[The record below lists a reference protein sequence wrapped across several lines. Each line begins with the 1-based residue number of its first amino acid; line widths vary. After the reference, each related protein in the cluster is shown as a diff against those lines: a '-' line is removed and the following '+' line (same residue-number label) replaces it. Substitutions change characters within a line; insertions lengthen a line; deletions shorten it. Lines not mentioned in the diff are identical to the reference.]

1 MFQVRNKGGLAD
13 VPLSAIREFLRHE
26 AAGGIVLLAA
36 AVLAFILTNSPLAG
50 AYERFFELHLTLKL
64 GDLGLDKSLGHWI
77 NDGLMAI
84 FFFLVGLEIKRE
96 LIEGELSSPR
106 QAALPAIAAVG
117 GMAAPAA
124 IYVLLNMGSP
134 QTLGGWAIPAATD
147 IAFAMGVVSLL
158 GARVPESLKIFLL
171 ALAIIDDLGAI
182 IIIAM
187 FYTADLSLLALA
199 LATIGVVVLIAM
211 NRLKV
216 QSLAAYVLVGVYVW
230 ACVLHSG
237 VHATLAGTIVGFC
250 VPLKSP
256 RGEEHSLAKRCI
268 HALHP
273 WVAFAIMPAFAFAN
287 AGVSLSGLSWQAIA
301 TPITLGIALG
311 LFIGKQVGVMAAVV
325 LARATGI
332 SRLPDGVGW
341 AETYGVVI
349 LAGIGFTMSLFIGGL
364 AFPGSDHIVEM
375 RLGVIG
381 GSILSAVSGLLVLV
395 LVTRH
400 RAARAAAQ

>member
-1 MFQVRNKGGLAD
+1 
-13 VPLSAIREFLRHE
+13 VPLSAIREFLHHE

-36 AVLAFILTNSPLAG
+36 AALAFVATNFPIAG
-50 AYERFFELHLTLKL
+50 LYQEFLELHLTVKV
-64 GDLGLDKSLGHWI
+64 GDIGLDKSLVHWI

-96 LIEGELSSPR
+96 LIEGELSSVR
-106 QAALPAIAAVG
+106 QAALPVIAAAG

-124 IYVLLNMGSP
+124 VYVLFNLGTP
-134 QTLGGWAIPAATD
+134 ETLRGWAIPAATD

-158 GARVPESLKIFLL
+158 GARVPEGLKIFLL

-182 IIIAM
+182 IIIAA
-187 FYTADLSLLALA
+187 FYTADLSLLALG
-199 LATIGVVVLIAM
+199 LASIGIVVLIAM
-211 NRLKV
+211 NRFKV
-216 QSLAAYVLVGVYVW
+216 QSLAAYVLIGIYVW
-230 ACVLHSG
+230 ACVLNSG

-256 RGEEHSLAKRCI
+256 YGDEHSLAKRCI

-287 AGVSLSGLSWQAIA
+287 AGVSLSGLTWQAVT
-301 TPITLGIALG
+301 TPLTLGIALG
-311 LFIGKQVGVMAAVV
+311 LFIGKQVGVMAAIL
-325 LARATGI
+325 LARIAGI
-332 SRLPDGVGW
+332 SQLPEGAGW
-341 AETYGVVI
+341 AATYGVAI
-349 LAGIGFTMSLFIGGL
+349 LTGIGFTMSLFIGGL

-381 GSILSAVSGLLVLV
+381 GSILSAVSGLLVLMIA
-395 LVTRH
+395 TR
-400 RAARAAAQ
+400 RKAARAAAQ

>member
-1 MFQVRNKGGLAD
+1 MFRLRSKGGR
-13 VPLSAIREFLRHE
+13 VPLSMIREFLRHE

-36 AVLAFILTNSPLAG
+36 AALAFAASNFPIAG
-50 AYERFFELHLTLKL
+50 LYQDLLELHLTLKV
-64 GDLGLDKSLGHWI
+64 GDIGLDKSLVHWI

-106 QAALPAIAAVG
+106 QAALPAIAAIG

-124 IYVLLNMGSP
+124 VYVLFNLGTP
-134 QTLGGWAIPAATD
+134 ETLRGWAIPAATD

-158 GARVPESLKIFLL
+158 GSRVPESLKIFLL

-182 IIIAM
+182 IIIAV
-187 FYTADLSLLALA
+187 FYTADLSLLALGLASIGIVA
-199 LATIGVVVLIAM
+199 LIVM

-216 QSLAAYVLVGVYVW
+216 QNLAAYVLVGIYVW
-230 ACVLHSG
+230 ACVLNSG

-256 RGEEHSLAKRCI
+256 GSDEHSLAKRCI

-287 AGVSLSGLSWQAIA
+287 AGVSLSGLSWQAVT
-301 TPITLGIALG
+301 TPLTLGIALG
-311 LFIGKQVGVMAAVV
+311 LFVGKQVGVMAAV
-325 LARATGI
+325 LLTRLLGI
-332 SRLPDGVGW
+332 ARLPEGAGW

-349 LAGIGFTMSLFIGGL
+349 LTGIGFTMSLFIGGL
-364 AFPGSDHIVEM
+364 AFPGTDHIVEM

-381 GSILSAVSGLLVLV
+381 GSILSAVSGLLVLMIA
-395 LVTRH
+395 TR
-400 RAARAAAQ
+400 RKAARASAQ

>member
-1 MFQVRNKGGLAD
+1 

-36 AVLAFILTNSPLAG
+36 AVLAFILTNSPFAG
-50 AYERFFELHLTLKL
+50 LYQQFFELHLTVKM

-106 QAALPAIAAVG
+106 QAALPAIAAIG

-124 IYVLLNMGSP
+124 FYLLFNAATP
-134 QTLGGWAIPAATD
+134 ETLGGWAIPAATD

-158 GARVPESLKIFLL
+158 GNRVPESLKIFLL

-182 IIIAM
+182 IVIAI
-187 FYTADLSLLALA
+187 FYTADLSLLALG
-199 LATIGVVVLIAM
+199 LAAIGIAVLIAM

-216 QSLAAYVLVGVYVW
+216 QSLAAYVLVGLYVW
-230 ACVLHSG
+230 ACVLESG
-237 VHATLAGTIVGFC
+237 VHATLAGTIVGLC
-250 VPLKSP
+250 VPLRSAHGAP
-256 RGEEHSLAKRCI
+256 LDEEHSLAKRCI

-287 AGVSLSGLSWQAIA
+287 AGVSLAGLTLETIA
-301 TPITLGIALG
+301 APVTLGVALG
-311 LFIGKQVGVMAAVV
+311 LFIGKQVGVMAAVA
-325 LARATGI
+325 LARLSNIA
-332 SRLPDGVGW
+332 RLPEGAGW
-341 AETYGVVI
+341 GETYGVAI
-349 LAGIGFTMSLFIGGL
+349 LTGIGFTMSLFIGGL
-364 AFPGSDHIVEM
+364 AFPGIDHIVEM

-381 GSILSAVSGLLVLV
+381 GSILSAASGLVVLI
-395 LVTRH
+395 LATR
-400 RAARAAAQ
+400 RRTAPAAQ